1 MEEEYLT
8 LAEIKN
14 LLEKEKDARGSL
26 SQEQQYALQHSQ
38 LFSKLGVTK
47 TKELIKELMGVPLMT
62 IPNAVKVADS
72 LPATADDLRAIMAKE
87 RFALSKE
94 DTDKVLQLVAKYQ

>member
-1 MEEEYLT
+1 LEEEYLT

-14 LLEKEKDARGSL
+14 LLEKEKDARGAL
-26 SQEQQYALQHSQ
+26 SREQQYALQHSQ

-47 TKELIKELMGVPLMT
+47 TRELIKELMDIPLMT
-62 IPNAVKVADS
+62 IPNAVKIADA
-72 LPATADDLRAIMAKE
+72 LPANADDVRAIMAKE

-94 DTDKVLQLVAKYQ
+94 DTDKVLQLAAKYQ